1 MTAALRGGAGD
12 VTVTGLRHEPVGTGQ
27 MGSSYRFHL
36 EYAAGGPTGAGG
48 SDGGVTTAPR
58 TVVVKMGAGD
68 PADRGVVRQGYR
80 KEVGFYARLAGRVR
94 IRTPHCWQAA
104 ISPDSRLFTL
114 VLADAHPARAGS
126 QETGCDVDQAAD
138 AVRNL
143 AGLHAPFWN
152 GALLGAES
160 SWLERSDDAAR
171 AFMGELHAAATAE
184 FVARYQA
191 ELDPLD
197 AETLRRAAA
206 LTYRWQ
212 SGYEAPFSVLH
223 GDYRLDNLLF
233 PADGPGV
240 CAVDWQTISIGL
252 PGRDLAYFL
261 ATALPPD
268 VRREHQAGLVLAYH
282 QRLVELGVTGYS
294 AADCFTDY
302 RRGLPHGPLITVLGC
317 VYAAGV
323 RTAGSD
329 RMFLSMAERACAA
342 IRDLESL
349 ELIEAE
355 T

>member
-1 MTAALRGGAGD
+1 MTAALRGGGAGD
-12 VTVTGLRHEPVGTGQ
+12 VTVTGLRHEAVGTGQ

-36 EYAAGGPTGAGG
+36 EYADGGPGSGG
-48 SDGGVTTAPR
+48 PDDAVSTAPR

-68 PADRGVVRQGYR
+68 PDGRGVVRQGYR
-80 KEVGFYARLAGRVR
+80 KEVGFYAHLAGSVR

-104 ISPDSRLFTL
+104 ISPDSRFFTL

-126 QETGCDVDQAAD
+126 QEAGCDVDQAAD

-152 GALLGAES
+152 SALLDAES
-160 SWLERSDDAAR
+160 SWLARSDDAAR
-171 AFMGELHAAATAE
+171 AFMGELHVAATAD
-184 FVARYQA
+184 FVERYRA
-191 ELDPLD
+191 ELDPRD
-197 AETLRRAAA
+197 ADTLRRAAA

-212 SGYEAPFSVLH
+212 SAYEAPYSVLH

-261 ATALPPD
+261 STALSPD
-268 VRREHQAGLVLAYH
+268 VRRAHEGELVDAYH
-282 QRLVELGVTGYS
+282 RRLVELGVTGYTV
-294 AADCFTDY
+294 ADCFDDY

-323 RTAGSD
+323 RSDNSD
-329 RMFLSMAERACAA
+329 RMFLSMAHGACAA
-342 IRDLESL
+342 IRELEAL

-355 T
+355 A